1 MTAATTAHQP
11 LRIVSRRAQLLL
23 QRHREQNGLSTPAAK
38 KTTPKKEDDTP
49 WPKSLRY
56 TFYTLCAVAV
66 PMSIGQAI
74 ALSPRLREKLSGDDV
89 ECDTSSS
96 TPTKSSGGS
105 SGLSS
110 SRGIISLVRN
120 YWGHEDYLPPV
131 DRPQL
136 KHTEPGHRKKYQEDN
151 YSSLLQLFGLYTTK
165 DEEQSSSSHRAN
177 GKVEE
182 EVPLSLDNEPP
193 SYIRNDQKILS
204 QYLST
209 KCNPSGVKTRL
220 TLLPSNYFN
229 ADGNLIDTEDID
241 NTAGYDTECTLPANI
256 TLKTLREHCLGS
268 DAQCVKRDLAEKFD
282 PTFHSKSTTERLR
295 TIHWN
300 EDCRWVV
307 SFADDEE
314 EEDSKEDTYNT
325 SEEKMFSIS
334 VLGNDTAQDAEMKH
348 SKPTDQ
354 ASRELRHLTA
364 INSSWTYFPDSAMNN
379 SVTSPT
385 AMGSAAVS
393 SSPSAPTSVTVNT
406 TDNSLRVQR
415 LQYQI
420 ATLENDLKDSSS
432 MRDRDDM
439 AEELRLAKRELRSL
453 KPWYK
458 RFWG

>member
-1 MTAATTAHQP
+1 
-11 LRIVSRRAQLLL
+11 
-23 QRHREQNGLSTPAAK
+23 
-38 KTTPKKEDDTP
+38 
-49 WPKSLRY
+49 
-56 TFYTLCAVAV
+56 
-66 PMSIGQAI
+66 MSIGQAI
-74 ALSPRLREKLSGDDV
+74 ALSPRLREKMLGDDV
-89 ECDTSSS
+89 ECECDTKA
-96 TPTKSSGGS
+96 KSNNGGGS
-105 SGLSS
+105 LSS

-136 KHTEPGHRKKYQEDN
+136 IHTEPGHRKKYQEDN

-165 DEEQSSSSHRAN
+165 DEEPSLSSYTD
-177 GKVEE
+177 GKVEEE

-209 KCNPSGVKTRL
+209 KCNPLGVKTRL
-220 TLLPSNYFN
+220 TLLPSDFN
-229 ADGNLIDTEDID
+229 ADGNHLIDTEDID

-256 TLKTLREHCLGS
+256 TLKTIREHCQGS
-268 DAQCVKRDLAEKFD
+268 DAQCVKRDLAEKYD
-282 PTFHSKSTTERLR
+282 PAFHSKSTTERLR
-295 TIHWN
+295 TKSWN

-307 SFADDEE
+307 SFGDDDEE
-314 EEDSKEDTYNT
+314 SSKEDTYNT
-325 SEEKMFSIS
+325 DEENMFSIS
-334 VLGNDTAQDAEMKH
+334 VLGNDIAQDAEKKH

-354 ASRELRHLTA
+354 ASRDLRHLTA
-364 INSSWTYFPDSAMNN
+364 INSSWTYFPDSAKNN

-385 AMGSAAVS
+385 AMGSAAVT
-393 SSPSAPTSVTVNT
+393 SSPSAPSSVTVNT
-406 TDNSLRVQR
+406 TDNSLQVQR

-420 ATLENDLKDSSS
+420 ATLENDLRDSSS

-439 AEELRLAKRELRSL
+439 TEELRLAKRELRSL